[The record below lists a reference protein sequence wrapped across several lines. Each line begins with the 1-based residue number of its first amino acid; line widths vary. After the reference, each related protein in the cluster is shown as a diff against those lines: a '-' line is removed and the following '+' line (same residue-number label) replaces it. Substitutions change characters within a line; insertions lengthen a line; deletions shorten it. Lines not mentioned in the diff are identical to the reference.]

1 MKSMTGFG
9 EGEARGSFGACAVQ
23 IQSVNSRYF
32 KLIVNLPR
40 EIASLEPEVR
50 SYLQKRVGRGQV
62 TASAL
67 FTPAEGSLE
76 RVGID
81 RKACKELA
89 AQLKK
94 IGSWLGIKGELDL
107 ATLVHTGAIVRKEG
121 VNFSRGPVWGLVR
134 RGFEAACDDLEKSQA
149 REGRI
154 ITRDFIRQWRRVD
167 SLINRIDRARS
178 HSSHRYEEKIRRKV
192 RTILEGASYDE
203 SRLLAEVSIFADRVD
218 ITEEI
223 VRIRSHLKQFRQ
235 LLSRTDEVGK
245 KLDFTIQ
252 EILREV
258 NTVANKA
265 NDALISRLAIEIKA
279 EMEKI
284 REQLQNVQ

>member
-9 EGEARGSFGACAVQ
+9 EGEARGAFGHCTVQ

-40 EIASLEPEVR
+40 EIAALEPEVR
-50 SYLQKRVGRGQV
+50 RYLQKRAGRGQV
-62 TASAL
+62 TASVL
-67 FTPAEGSLE
+67 FTLAEGGLE
-76 RVGID
+76 RVVVD

-89 AQLKK
+89 AQLKNV
-94 IGSWLGIKGELDL
+94 GSWLGLGGELDL
-107 ATLVHTGAIVRKEG
+107 ATLVRTGAIVKNEL
-121 VNFSRGPVWGLVR
+121 VNLSKGPVWGLVR
-134 RGFEAACDDLEKSQA
+134 KGLEAACDDLEKNQA
-149 REGRI
+149 REGRM
-154 ITRDFIRQWRRVD
+154 ITRDFITRWRRVE
-167 SLINRIDRARS
+167 SLVGRIDRVRTQ
-178 HSSHRYEEKIRRKV
+178 SSHRYEEKIRKKV
-192 RTILEGASYDE
+192 RTILEGARYDE

-223 VRIRSHLKQFRQ
+223 VRLRSHLKHFRR
-235 LLSRTDEVGK
+235 LLSAGGEAGK

-258 NTVANKA
+258 NTAASKA

>member
-9 EGEARGSFGACAVQ
+9 EGEARGTYGHCAVQ
-23 IQSVNSRYF
+23 LQSVNGRYF
-32 KLIVNLPR
+32 KLTVNLPR
-40 EIASLEPEVR
+40 EIAPLEPAVR
-50 SYLQKRVGRGQV
+50 RYLQRRVGRGQV
-62 TASAL
+62 TAFVL
-67 FTPAEGSLE
+67 FTPAEGGLE

-89 AQLKK
+89 VQLKK
-94 IGSWLGIKGELDL
+94 VGSWLRLEGELDL
-107 ATLVHTGAIVRKEG
+107 ATLVRTGAIVRSEM
-121 VNFSRGPVWGLVR
+121 VSFSKRPVWGLVKK
-134 RGFEAACDDLEKSQA
+134 GFEAACDDLERSQA
-149 REGRI
+149 REGRMI
-154 ITRDFIRQWRRVD
+154 ARDFITRWRKVE
-167 SLINRIDRARS
+167 SLVGRIDRLRTRS
-178 HSSHRYEEKIRRKV
+178 VRRYEEKIRRKV
-192 RTILEGASYDE
+192 RTILEGAHYDE
-203 SRLLAEVSIFADRVD
+203 GRLLAEVSIFADRVD

-223 VRIRSHLKQFRQ
+223 VRLRSHLKHFRK
-235 LLSRTDEVGK
+235 LFSDGGEAGR

-258 NTVANKA
+258 NTAAGKA